1 MSKVHRILL
10 GAARI
15 GQAQMLFGN
24 LYEAVV
30 KVPHVFAHHRELA
43 KPGAVLRPG
52 SPTLYFV
59 PAGPVT
65 IAASVAA
72 LASGWRDTSRRPW
85 LAASAA
91 TTVAVALVTAYVV
104 PAINQPL
111 FLAAEPPAPQKR
123 DVLLRRW
130 YRLNAIRIA
139 AGAVAWYTAG
149 RAQRVQG

>member
-1 MSKVHRILL
+1 MSKVHRIVL

-43 KPGAVLRPG
+43 EPGAMLRPG
-52 SPTLYFV
+52 SPTLYFL
-59 PAGPVT
+59 PAAPVT
-65 IAASVAA
+65 IGASVAA
-72 LASGWRDTSRRPW
+72 LASGWRDTNRRPW
-85 LAASAA
+85 LAASTA
-91 TTVAVALVTAYVV
+91 TTVAAGLVTAYVV
-104 PAINQPL
+104 PAIGRPL
-111 FLAAEPPAPQKR
+111 FFAAQPPPPRKR

-139 AGAVAWYTAG
+139 AAAVAWYTAG
-149 RAQRVQG
+149 KAQRVQA